1 MVRLQK
7 FLADCGVASLRA
19 SEAIIQQGRVKVNGQ
34 IVTQMGVSI
43 NPNHDIVSVDGHR
56 VTMKSG
62 HVYYAFYKPRGVICT
77 LSDEKGRRSVAD
89 FFKHSTRRVF
99 PVGRLDSDSEGLL
112 LVTDDGDFALRMT
125 HPRYEVKKI
134 YRATLDKPYNSR
146 LCQALV
152 DGVDIGDSV
161 PAKAV
166 FVTFTNREDGR
177 SVVEITLQDGRNR
190 QVRRMFESQGFA
202 VLKLKRTQIGQLEL
216 GDMKPGTSRKITRT
230 EADKAML
237 EPLKKHY

>member
-7 FLADCGVASLRA
+7 FLADCGVASRRA

-34 IVTQMGVSI
+34 VITQMGVSI
-43 NPNHDIVSVDGHR
+43 NPNRDIVSVDGHR
-56 VTMKSG
+56 VTVKSG

-89 FFKHSTRRVF
+89 FFKHTARRVF

-112 LVTDDGDFALRMT
+112 LVTDDGEFAQRVT
-125 HPRYEVKKI
+125 HPKYETKKI
-134 YRATLDKPYNSR
+134 YRATLDKPYNSS
-146 LCQALV
+146 LSQSLLV
-152 DGVDIGDSV
+152 GVEIGDAR

-190 QVRRMFESQGFA
+190 QVRRMFEAQGFN

-216 GDMKPGTSRKITRT
+216 GDMKPGTWRKITSE
-230 EADKAML
+230 EAQKAIM
-237 EPLKKHY
+237 EPLKKRY